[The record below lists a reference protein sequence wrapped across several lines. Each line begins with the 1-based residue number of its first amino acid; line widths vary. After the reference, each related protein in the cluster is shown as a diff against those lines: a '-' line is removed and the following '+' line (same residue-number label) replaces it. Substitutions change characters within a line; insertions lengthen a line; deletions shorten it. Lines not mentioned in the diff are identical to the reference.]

1 MSHGSVRLSNH
12 LQFYVAKT
20 SSSGL
25 MDRDDWSNL
34 GLNGVRGAA
43 ESSNSVVKDNP
54 KDKPNV

>member
-1 MSHGSVRLSNH
+1 MRLSVH
-12 LQFYVAKT
+12 LQFSIAKT